1 MLLLRDDKITDVK
14 DPSIDPIVI
23 RSLSITK
30 FAQDIILETFDPKS
44 NRYEMDNVRNGYS
57 DSQVF

>member
-1 MLLLRDDKITDVK
+1 MLLLRDDTIKGVK
-14 DPSIDPIVI
+14 DDNIDPIVI